1 MKKILWTVLFVS
13 IATCAYSDSLKTDK
27 TEVLPGQEIT
37 VTLTTGGGLEQSAWI
52 GVIPSDV
59 KHGEESTNDAHD
71 VDYQYFK
78 KDDPKYI
85 FKAPVKPGS
94 YDFRLSFGGKEIA
107 STTFRVLAPQY
118 NAKLTLPKTSYMPS
132 DKIELGFQV
141 AQPLPQG
148 AWIGMIPSNIP
159 HGSED
164 TNDKHDITYQYVGEK
179 TSGTFTFEAP
189 DRSGSFDLRLNDSDS
204 SAGTEIASVT
214 FTVGEIKKEGTL
226 KLSKTTFLP
235 GEQIEVTFTASD
247 TLPAR
252 AWVGMIPSKVEHG
265 KEDVNDQHDIQW
277 QYVEKKT
284 SGKMLFTA
292 PPENGSYDFRL
303 NSDDSG
309 GVEITSVTFQVG
321 GKLDSGGIAKLL
333 EEQGKLAL
341 YGIQFDFN
349 QATIKPESAQ
359 VLSQVAEVLKNQ
371 HDLKLMIEGHTDN
384 VGKPAY
390 NMELSRKRAQSVKD
404 YLVQNHQVD
413 AGRLTTQGFG
423 DTKPMAKNDTD
434 AGRAQN
440 RRVELVKQ

>member
-1 MKKILWTVLFVS
+1 MKILWTVLLIC
-13 IATCAYSDSLKTDK
+13 IATFAYSDSLKTDK

-37 VTLTTGGGLEQSAWI
+37 VTLTSGGGLTNTSWI
-52 GVIPSDV
+52 GVIPSDIE
-59 KHGEESTNDAHD
+59 HGTESTNDAHD

-78 KDDPKYI
+78 AGDAKYI
-85 FKAPVKPGS
+85 FRAPLKPGS
-94 YDFRLSFGGKEIA
+94 YDFRLSSGGKELA
-107 STTFRVLAPQY
+107 STTFHVIAPQY
-118 NAKLTLPKTSYMPS
+118 NAKLTLQKTSFLPS
-132 DKIELGFQV
+132 EKIDLAFKV
-141 AQPLPQG
+141 DQPLPKG
-148 AWIGMIPSNIP
+148 AWIGLIPSNVP

-164 TNDKHDITYQYVGEK
+164 TNDQNDLAYQYIEEK
-179 TSGTFTFEAP
+179 TSGTFTFNAP
-189 DRSGSFDLRLNDSDS
+189 DHSGSYDLRLNDSDS
-204 SAGTEIASVT
+204 SGTEIGSVT

-226 KLSKTTFLP
+226 KLSKTSFLP
-235 GEQIEVTFTASD
+235 GEQIELNFTASD
-247 TLPAR
+247 TLPR
-252 AWVGMIPSKVEHG
+252 SAWIGMIPSKAEHG
-265 KEDVNDQHDIQW
+265 KEDVNDKYDIQY

-309 GVEITSVTFQVG
+309 GTEITSVTFQVG
-321 GKLDSGGIAKLL
+321 GKLDAGGMAKLL

-371 HDLKLMIEGHTDN
+371 PDLKLTIEGHTDN

-404 YLVQNHQVD
+404 YLVKNHQVD
-413 AGRLTTQGFG
+413 ESRLTTQGFG
-423 DTKPMAKNDTD
+423 DTKPMAKNDTE

>member
-1 MKKILWTVLFVS
+1 
-13 IATCAYSDSLKTDK
+13 
-27 TEVLPGQEIT
+27 
-37 VTLTTGGGLEQSAWI
+37 
-52 GVIPSDV
+52 
-59 KHGEESTNDAHD
+59 
-71 VDYQYFK
+71 
-78 KDDPKYI
+78 
-85 FKAPVKPGS
+85 
-94 YDFRLSFGGKEIA
+94 
-107 STTFRVLAPQY
+107 
-118 NAKLTLPKTSYMPS
+118 MPS
-132 DKIELGFQV
+132 DKIELAFKVDQ
-141 AQPLPQG
+141 QLPER
-148 AWIGMIPSNIP
+148 AWIGLVPSNIP

-164 TNDKHDITYQYVGEK
+164 TNDQHDISYQYVGDK
-179 TSGTFTFEAP
+179 TSGTFTFDAP
-189 DRSGSFDLRLNDSDS
+189 DKSGSYDLRLNDSDGG
-204 SAGTEIASVT
+204 GTEIASVT

-247 TLPAR
+247 TLPR
-252 AWVGMIPSKVEHG
+252 SAWVGMVPSKVEHG

-292 PPENGSYDFRL
+292 PPDSGSYDLRL

-309 GVEITSVTFQVG
+309 GVEITAVTFQVG
-321 GKLDSGGIAKLL
+321 GKLDAGGISKLL

-359 VLSQVAEVLKNQ
+359 VLSQVGEVLKNQ
-371 HDLKLMIEGHTDN
+371 PDLKLMIEGHTDN

-413 AGRLTTQGFG
+413 AARLSTQGFG
-423 DTKPMAKNDTD
+423 DTKPMAKNDTE

>member
-1 MKKILWTVLFVS
+1 MKKILWTIPFIC
-13 IATCAYSDSLKTDK
+13 IATFAYSDSLKIDK

-37 VTLTTGGGLEQSAWI
+37 VTLTTSGGLENSSWI
-52 GVIPSDV
+52 GVIPSDI
-59 KHGEESTNDAHD
+59 KHGDESTNDAHD

-78 KDDPKYI
+78 KDDPKYV

-94 YDFRLSFGGKEIA
+94 YDFRLSSGGKELA

-118 NAKLTLPKTSYMPS
+118 NPKLTIPKTAFMPS
-132 DKIELGFQV
+132 DKIDLAFKV
-141 AQPLPQG
+141 DQPLPQG
-148 AWIGMIPSNIP
+148 AWIGLIPSDVP

-164 TNDKHDITYQYVGEK
+164 TNDQHDLSYQYVGNK
-179 TSGTFTFEAP
+179 TSGTFTFNAP
-189 DRSGSFDLRLNDSDS
+189 DKSGSYDLRLNDSDGN
-204 SAGTEIASVT
+204 GTEIASVT
-214 FTVGEIKKEGTL
+214 FSVGDIKKEGTL

-235 GEQIEVTFTASD
+235 GERIELDFTASD
-247 TLPAR
+247 TLPR
-252 AWVGMIPSKVEHG
+252 SAWVGMVPSKVEHG
-265 KEDVNDQHDIQW
+265 KEDVNDQYDIQW
-277 QYVEKKT
+277 QYLEKKT
-284 SGKMLFTA
+284 SGKMMFTA

-309 GVEITSVTFQVG
+309 GTEIASVTFQVG

-333 EEQGKLAL
+333 DEQGKLAL

-359 VLSQVAEVLKNQ
+359 VLGQVAEVLKNQ
-371 HDLKLMIEGHTDN
+371 PDLKLMIEGHTDN

-404 YLVQNHQVD
+404 YLIQNHQVD
-413 AGRLTTQGFG
+413 GARLTTQGFG
-423 DTKPMAKNDTD
+423 DTKPMAKNDTET
-434 AGRAQN
+434 GRAQN